1 MQLWTEFNLAL
12 AAVAIMFVLGV
23 LLSTKIKDWFKGI
36 PTDVRAG
43 LTSVEAAVRAKL
55 TASHTTTLAPVKV
68 AAGVAP
74 AVKEVVA
81 AVVDAHAAAGAT
93 GPA

>member
-1 MQLWTEFNLAL
+1 MQVFTEFELIVASG
-12 AAVAIMFVLGV
+12 AVGLVLGV

-43 LTSVEAAVRAKL
+43 LTSVETAVRTKL
-55 TASHTTTLAPVKV
+55 TAAHTTTLAPVKV

-74 AVKEVVA
+74 AVAEVVA
-81 AVVDAHAAAGAT
+81 AVVAVGAT

>member
-1 MQLWTEFNLAL
+1 MRFFTDFELITAGVL
-12 AAVAIMFVLGV
+12 AAFVLGV
-23 LLSTKIKDWFKGI
+23 LFSTKIKDWFKGI

-43 LTSVEAAVRAKL
+43 LTGVEAAVRAKL
-55 TASHTTTLAPVKV
+55 TASHVTTLAPVQV

-74 AVKEVVA
+74 AVKQVVA
-81 AVVDAHAAAGAT
+81 AVVAVGAT